1 MNDTK
6 SPPSKHLNSIDVPI
20 LSRTNCISHFDTHN
34 GTQLDDKKLFWKKML
49 CGGSKNPN
57 IGNNSCP
64 KYLSPKRTPHFRP
77 QLTLIKRYYDVVLS
91 FRNPVGK
98 KNSRRS
104 VFLLIRHSITVP
116 YLSKIHSY
124 RLLFCNVM

>member
-57 IGNNSCP
+57 IGNN
-64 KYLSPKRTPHFRP
+64 
-77 QLTLIKRYYDVVLS
+77 I
-91 FRNPVGK
+91 
-98 KNSRRS
+98 
-104 VFLLIRHSITVP
+104 I
-116 YLSKIHSY
+116 
-124 RLLFCNVM
+124 